1 MYVCVHVRACGGDG
15 GGGSGSGG
23 GGVCVFLY
31 VRRQEKGIGAGV
43 IGSWEIPFMESWELK
58 SHP

>member
-1 MYVCVHVRACGGDG
+1 MHVRACGGDG